1 MDEILKEWVKNAG
14 GRLRLKD
21 ALILV
26 QAHEGCSREP
36 AYRKLRWIVN
46 WKSWLQWDRPS
57 PRKVYIVYRPEYD
70 PEAPEWQWSPKKQK
84 TQVTR
89 RDAHREKLL
98 RLKAEAW
105 EKRDYQRVK
114 ELRILIKEYDA
125 QQPKEKVQPYR
136 LFEKIE
142 R

>member
-1 MDEILKEWVKNAG
+1 MDKILKEWVRNAG

-36 AYRKLRWIVN
+36 AFRKIRSAVNEGYGMLR
-46 WKSWLQWDRPS
+46 WDRPS
-57 PRKVYIVYRPEYD
+57 PRKVYIAYHPECD
-70 PEAPEWQWSPKKQK
+70 HSSEGTWTPPGPSTEGVNQ
-84 TQVTR
+84 
-89 RDAHREKLL
+89 DAYREKLL
-98 RLKAEAW
+98 RLKAEAFD
-105 EKRDYQRVK
+105 RGDYQRVK
-114 ELRILIKEYDA
+114 DLRILIKEHDA